1 MSDANNDVKVNRKFK
16 DTLFRKLFGESKE
29 NAIDLYNAIN
39 GTDYTTSD
47 GFEFTTLD
55 DVIYMKMKND
65 VSFLLGTTM
74 NLYEHQ
80 STYNPNMPIRG
91 LMYFSDLYRKLIK
104 DGENLYG
111 KKLIKIPNPKYIVF
125 YNGDN
130 SDLREERK
138 VLKLSDAFENK
149 DTSGEYEWT
158 ATMININHGHN
169 IELMN
174 KCRVLYEY
182 SMFIEKI
189 KRYCLNFS
197 LKDAVNK
204 AVEEAIHEGIL
215 ADFLE
220 QHRKEVLN
228 MCLTEFDEVKFANYI
243 REEGREEG
251 LAEGRIVGLAEGRK
265 EGREEGQN
273 LLASL
278 MTKLFAANRSA
289 DAELAAKDEE
299 ARKRFYR
306 EFGIID

>member
-1 MSDANNDVKVNRKFK
+1 MSTANNDVKINRKFK
-16 DTLFRKLFGESKE
+16 DTLFRKLFGENKE

-39 GTDYTTSD
+39 GTSYTASD
-47 GFEFTTLD
+47 EFEFTTLD

-91 LMYFSDLYRKLIK
+91 LMYFADLYRKLIK
-104 DGENLYG
+104 DGESLYG

-125 YNGDN
+125 YNGN
-130 SDLREERK
+130 HSDLKEARK
-138 VLKLSDAFENK
+138 VLKLSDAFETK

-158 ATMININHGHN
+158 ATMININHGRN
-169 IELMN
+169 SELMK
-174 KCRVLYEY
+174 KCHVLHEY
-182 SMFIEKI
+182 STFIEKI
-189 KRYCLNFS
+189 KNYCLNFS

-204 AVEEAIHEGIL
+204 AVDEAIAEGIL
-215 ADFLE
+215 SDFLE
-220 QHRKEVLN
+220 QHRKEVVN

-243 REEGREEG
+243 REEGR
-251 LAEGRIVGLAEGRK
+251 V
-265 EGREEGQN
+265 EGQN
-273 LLASL
+273 LLAAL
-278 MTKLFAANRSA
+278 MIKLFAANRSA

-306 EFGIID
+306 EFGMID